1 MAKHN
6 GKIGGTSETMTIDCR
21 YADGQITCPSDYKD
35 ISKQYEEKGFD
46 IPFARSYLVKQDGKN
61 VENIEMHV
69 KLPYTHNGQEVW
81 GYAVVDC
88 NEQNRVNKNLR
99 QYNTCEIWLGEPDKG
114 GRNIE
119 DVYPNTHRNM
129 TLTDASGK
137 SVDIDTFRLSDE
149 VGIYAAASSNYPHVC
164 TWKEYEELKTPSN
177 ARLGLGP
184 VTEEGYMRYL
194 DNCRGLMRDCKFI
207 GDVRT
212 PDGIDE
218 RSLDTP
224 SSQAFL
230 DEMAK
235 EEQEK
240 FMRSVEEF
248 GWTDG
253 DGNDNGPQFGGD

>member
-21 YADGQITCPSDYKD
+21 YDNGQITCPSDYKD

-46 IPFARSYLVKQDGKN
+46 IPFVRSYVVKHDGKD

-88 NEQNRVNKNLR
+88 DERNRLNDNLR
-99 QYNTCEIWLGEPDKG
+99 EYNTCEIWLGEPDRG

-119 DVYPNTHRNM
+119 DVYPDNHRNM
-129 TLTDASGK
+129 TLIDASGK
-137 SVDIDTFRLSDE
+137 SVDMDTFRLSDE

-177 ARLGLGP
+177 ARLGLEP
-184 VTEEGYMRYL
+184 PTEDGYMKYL

-212 PDGIDE
+212 LNGIDE
-218 RSLDTP
+218 RSMGTP

-230 DEMAK
+230 DERER
-235 EEQEK
+235 EEQER

-248 GWTDG
+248 GFEEPSDSSDG
-253 DGNDNGPQFGGD
+253 FGFGK